1 MLQEIVLLQALS
13 LLSWS
18 YLALFGYLFINVYV
32 SIIFVRAEEKRGI
45 KNTDTITTLIELI
58 TYPIGIFFINKR
70 LKKLLS

>member
-1 MLQEIVLLQALS
+1 LQALS